1 MLVQEE
7 NGAPQS
13 PVNPLSDLY
22 AVLEGS
28 ALIPFLES
36 KLQANSFLEIGRHT
50 SVYRMVIGII
60 RELCL
65 QSSLVSLLGPLPDQT
80 ASIHSL
86 LQNLETQARIMIS
99 RIGRFDFIRGIVLGP
114 KIALLFFSAVPDSG
128 WIHNVFRPIL
138 DKKNHKLKFFLNDKF
153 KFITRSLFKDYHVLR
168 KASKPPERASWS
180 SKTEYKI

>member
-1 MLVQEE
+1 MQEE

-99 RIGRFDFIRGIVLGP
+99 RIGRLYSKNGGIGLEL
-114 KIALLFFSAVPDSG
+114 KIALLFFAVPDSG
-128 WIHNVFRPIL
+128 AGSIMGSVPL
-138 DKKNHKLKFFLNDKF
+138 MTKK
-153 KFITRSLFKDYHVLR
+153 IIR
-168 KASKPPERASWS
+168 
-180 SKTEYKI
+180 

>member
-1 MLVQEE
+1 LLVQEE

-99 RIGRFDFIRGIVLGP
+99 RIGGFHSKWRNRTRNKKFHLSLYGLQQAFYIERGLRSIR
-114 KIALLFFSAVPDSG
+114 D
-128 WIHNVFRPIL
+128 
-138 DKKNHKLKFFLNDKF
+138 
-153 KFITRSLFKDYHVLR
+153 T
-168 KASKPPERASWS
+168 
-180 SKTEYKI
+180 